1 MSFSYALL
9 SVPPV
14 LLMLLMLLVF
24 AFTGGLSTWLFR
36 KFIRV
41 RVLRS
46 HNEVTGNI
54 FACAGG
60 LYSLLLAFVVFL
72 VWDGFNDAGSHADME
87 FSVAK
92 GLYRDIQFY
101 PDTAESGRI
110 KRVYLEYINKVI
122 TEEYPAM
129 GRLEPMPLS
138 SKKAFDNVFIAIEQ
152 MQPQNINLNARSDE
166 MFRHLNELAT
176 NRSLRQLSA
185 NTGIPFEL
193 WLPILIG
200 GLITLIFVTMLD
212 IENMRLHIFLSAM
225 LGAFI
230 GLVIYLIVI
239 LDYPFSGYLSIQPT
253 GYREILQWEKAL

>member
-14 LLMLLMLLVF
+14 LLMFLMLLFF
-24 AFTGGLSTWLFR
+24 ALGGGLSTWLFR

-41 RVLRS
+41 KVLRS
-46 HNEVTGNI
+46 HNEVAGNI

-72 VWDGFNDAGSHADME
+72 VWDGFNDASSHADME

-92 GLYRDIQFY
+92 GLYHDIEYY
-101 PDTAESGRI
+101 PDTTESKKI
-110 KRVYLEYINKVI
+110 KEVYLIYAHNVV

-129 GRLEPMPLS
+129 RQLNPIPLS
-138 SKKAFDNVFIAIEQ
+138 SKKAFDNLFIEIEQ
-152 MQPQNINLNARSDE
+152 LQPQNINLNARSDE

-176 NRSLRQLSA
+176 ARSLRQLSA
-185 NTGIPFEL
+185 SSGIPFEL
-193 WLPILIG
+193 WLPLLIG
-200 GLITLIFVTMLD
+200 GLITLAFVTMLD
-212 IENMRLHIFLSAM
+212 IENVRFHIFLSAM

-253 GYREILQWEKAL
+253 GYQEILQWDKGI

>member
-1 MSFSYALL
+1 MFFFFAL
-9 SVPPV
+9 
-14 LLMLLMLLVF
+14 
-24 AFTGGLSTWLFR
+24 AGGLSTWFCR
-36 KFIRV
+36 KFIRIK
-41 RVLRS
+41 VLRS

-72 VWDGFNDAGSHADME
+72 VWDGFNDACSHADME

-92 GLYRDIQFY
+92 GLYRDIQYY
-101 PDTAESGRI
+101 PDTTESKKIRE
-110 KRVYLEYINKVI
+110 VYLTYINKLV

-129 GRLEPMPLS
+129 DHQQPIPLS
-138 SKKAFDNVFIAIEQ
+138 CKKAFNNVFIVIEQ
-152 MQPQNINLNARSDE
+152 MEPKNIYLNTRSDE

-185 NTGIPFEL
+185 NSGISFEL
-193 WLPILIG
+193 WLPLLIG

-212 IENMRLHIFLSAM
+212 IENTRLHIFLSAM

-230 GLVIYLIVI
+230 GLVMYLIVI
-239 LDYPFSGYLSIQPT
+239 LNYPFSGYLSIQPT
-253 GYREILQWEKAL
+253 GYQEILQWDKDL